1 MRFIGNFIRAVGRA
15 TYNIFAAVFAV
26 SLIAS
31 LAAAATSSYFAT
43 VPGSGTSF
51 GSLLVSGVQYAAF
64 ALCDAATGNAQCET
78 IKAASTSAAQTD
90 TAAVVRNPDLGAT
103 ADAICETATGTCT
116 LIQLAKYTANALTLP
131 LPGQASDGV
140 IIGDVGL
147 ATRTAGGVNKTVLL
161 GLTNSVTQI
170 KASQGQLVR
179 LHCDNVN
186 AAETYIQIFDAS
198 TSGSVTLGTTTPN
211 DILPLAPNT
220 GGGYSMTIGGVQYSN
235 GIFAAATT
243 APKGASAPAT
253 NTINCAA
260 NTN

>member
-1 MRFIGNFIRAVGRA
+1 MRFIGNFIRAIGRA
-15 TYNIFAAVFAV
+15 TYNIFVAVITV
-26 SLIAS
+26 TLIGS
-31 LAAAATSSYFAT
+31 LAIGANYLAT
-43 VPGSGTSF
+43 VPGSGTTFASALIT
-51 GSLLVSGVQYAAF
+51 SVNYVQF
-64 ALCDAATGNAQCET
+64 LLCDATTGATSCAT

-103 ADAICETATGTCT
+103 ADTICGTATGPCT

-147 ATRTAGGVNKTVLL
+147 ATRTAGGVNKLTLL

-170 KASQGQLVR
+170 KASQGQLIR

-186 AAETYIQIFDAS
+186 AAVTYIQIFDTA
-198 TSGSVTLGTTTPN
+198 TSGGVTLGTTQAN
-211 DILPLAPNT
+211 DLLPLSPNT
-220 GGGYSMTIGGVQYSN
+220 GGGYAMTIAGPQYTN
-235 GIFAAATT
+235 GIFVAATT

-253 NTINCAA
+253 NTINCGVDY
-260 NTN
+260 N